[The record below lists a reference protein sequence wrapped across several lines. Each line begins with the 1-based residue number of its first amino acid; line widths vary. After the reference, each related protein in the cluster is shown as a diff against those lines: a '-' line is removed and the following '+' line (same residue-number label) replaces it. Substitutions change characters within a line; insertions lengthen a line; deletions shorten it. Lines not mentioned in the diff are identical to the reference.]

1 MSHRDLLVG
10 EAFDVRTIHTM
21 KSALLAYFLSVV
33 LVLDSV
39 HALSSIPAQTTPYQ
53 HLQQQCKGS
62 FGSTRGAFLAAG
74 VALWAPSAALAASVP
89 DGIKGTKEDPTF
101 QACLSKCVYEC
112 TKPKGELQQR
122 ARAECLPEC
131 KQKCATTKA
140 QLMKGT
146 AIKKS

>member
-1 MSHRDLLVG
+1 
-10 EAFDVRTIHTM
+10 M

-33 LVLDSV
+33 LVFDLV
-39 HALSSIPAQTTPYQ
+39 HALSSIPAQTTNYQ

-62 FGSTRGAFLAAG
+62 FGSTRRDAFLAG
-74 VALWAPSAALAASVP
+74 VLVLWAPSAALAASVP
-89 DGIKGTKEDPTF
+89 EGIKGTKEDPTF

-112 TKPKGELQQR
+112 TKPKGGLEQR

-131 KQKCATTKA
+131 KQKCATTKE
-140 QLMKGT
+140 QMMKGT